1 MVESFKPALPIK
13 GDPDKG
19 HAHFAARCAACHQIG
34 DLGRGV
40 GPDLKGVSDRSPAA
54 LLVGILDPNRSVEP
68 RYLAYT
74 ATLKGG
80 ENMYG
85 LVAAET
91 ANSVVMHL
99 LDGSERVLKR
109 SEIES
114 LASTG
119 KSAMPP
125 GLEAGLKVE
134 DLADL
139 LSFLSRELDK
149 S

>member
-1 MVESFKPALPIK
+1 MVKA
-13 GDPDKG
+13 
-19 HAHFAARCAACHQIG
+19 
-34 DLGRGV
+34 
-40 GPDLKGVSDRSPAA
+40 
-54 LLVGILDPNRSVEP
+54 SV
-68 RYLAYT
+68 
-74 ATLKGG
+74 
-80 ENMYG
+80 YG

-99 LDGSERVLKR
+99 LDGSEQVLKR

-114 LASTG
+114 LAGTG

-125 GLEAGLKVE
+125 GLQAGLLVE

-139 LSFLSRELDK
+139 LAFLAVELAD